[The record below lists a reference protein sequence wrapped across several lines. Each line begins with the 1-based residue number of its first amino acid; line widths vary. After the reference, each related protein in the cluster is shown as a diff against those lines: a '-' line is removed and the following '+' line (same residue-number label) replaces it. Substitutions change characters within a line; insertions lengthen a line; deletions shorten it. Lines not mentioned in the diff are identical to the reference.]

1 MDPEYITKADWRD
14 VGNLLTFFW
23 LILLF
28 AIGFGFNFL
37 MAHAIIPSLISSR
50 HLPQSVSKTR
60 RVFYGGAFIA
70 LSLVVF
76 AIGRAVVEARFL
88 EGIWSRLWI

>member
-1 MDPEYITKADWRD
+1 MDPEYITSADWRD
-14 VGNLLTFFW
+14 IGNFLTFIW

-37 MAHAIIPSLISSR
+37 MAHAIIPSLIGTG
-50 HLPQSVSKTR
+50 HLPQRVDKAR
-60 RVFYGGAFIA
+60 RVFYGGAFAA

-76 AIGRAVVEARFL
+76 VIGRAVVEARFL